1 MQGEDS
7 AEHAASPTDENDR
20 GLFRFG
26 PEEGAAQRRADL
38 AAYRY
43 LSTSN
48 ELHAMPKATPAEARG
63 SGVSNLRLALLDFLK
78 EAGGACEPV
87 CIDQELARE
96 LHREL
101 QQHFSGGTFG
111 MLLSRPQRTEAH
123 RPKENFLQRRVKLNA
138 LVYLHGAEMG
148 VVKTSSP
155 MKDVRLA
162 CGLRSEGTVR
172 GWKADQ
178 EMMEEARER
187 AISVIVEHAEQ
198 PRATLEAAFARV
210 LERAGLVYRK
220 HVLDSGL
227 VGELARKKAGT

>member
-1 MQGEDS
+1 MHKENSVD
-7 AEHAASPTDENDR
+7 ETASSDKSVDEGR
-20 GLFRFG
+20 SGFGL
-26 PEEGAAQRRADL
+26 EECTAQRRADI

-43 LSTSN
+43 LMASN
-48 ELHAMPKATPAEARG
+48 ELHAMPKAAPAR
-63 SGVSNLRLALLDFLK
+63 LRDGRVDALRTALLDFLN
-78 EAGGACEPV
+78 EAGSACEPV

-96 LHREL
+96 LHREM
-101 QQHFSGGTFG
+101 QQHFSGGTFA

-138 LVYLHGAEMG
+138 LVYLHGVEMG

-172 GWKADQ
+172 GWKA
-178 EMMEEARER
+178 EKELMEEAREL
-187 AISVIVEHAEQ
+187 AISVIVEYAEQ
-198 PRATLEAAFARV
+198 PRAALEAAFVQV
-210 LERAGLVYRK
+210 LEHAGLVYRK

-227 VGELARKKAGT
+227 AGELARKKART

>member
-7 AEHAASPTDENDR
+7 AGDAASPNG

-26 PEEGAAQRRADL
+26 PKEDTAQRRADL
-38 AAYRY
+38 AAYCY

-48 ELHAMPKATPAEARG
+48 ELHAMPKATPAEAR
-63 SGVSNLRLALLDFLK
+63 SSKVNNLRAALLDFLN
-78 EAGGACEPV
+78 EAGRAHEPV
-87 CIDQELARE
+87 CIDQEFAQE
-96 LHREL
+96 LHREM
-101 QQHFSGGTFG
+101 QQHFSGGTFA

-123 RPKENFLQRRVKLNA
+123 RPKETFLQRHVKLNA
-138 LVYLHGAEMG
+138 LVYLHAAEMG

-172 GWKADQ
+172 GWKADK
-178 EMMEEARER
+178 ELMEEARER
-187 AISVIVEHAEQ
+187 AIVVIIEHAEQ
-198 PRATLEAAFARV
+198 PRDTVETAFVQMLEH
-210 LERAGLVYRK
+210 AGLVYRK

-227 VGELARKKAGT
+227 AGELARKKAGT

>member
-7 AEHAASPTDENDR
+7 AGDAASPNGETN
-20 GLFRFG
+20 GCLLRFG
-26 PEEGAAQRRADL
+26 PREDTAQRRADL
-38 AAYRY
+38 AAYCY

-48 ELHAMPKATPAEARG
+48 ELHAMPKATPAEAR
-63 SGVSNLRLALLDFLK
+63 SSRVNNLRAALLDFLN
-78 EAGGACEPV
+78 EAGRAHEPV
-87 CIDQELARE
+87 CIDQEFAQE
-96 LHREL
+96 LHREM

-123 RPKENFLQRRVKLNA
+123 RPKENYLQRRVKLNA

-148 VVKTSSP
+148 VVNTSSP

-172 GWKADQ
+172 GWKADK
-178 EMMEEARER
+178 ELMAEAREL
-187 AISVIVEHAEQ
+187 AIVVIVEHAEQ
-198 PRATLEAAFARV
+198 PRATLETAFVRV
-210 LERAGLVYRK
+210 LEHAGLVYRK

-227 VGELARKKAGT
+227 VGGLARKKAGT